1 MRKGLDFVPFPFY
14 NTFKGESRDNLA
26 LCYNNIAVLVVDMEE
41 KATWSS
47 HVLTEDAA
55 PTGRKVYERHDM
67 SRFPVIFHC
76 DTVDGGCN
84 TSNFHENV
92 EILLFIEGSGRV
104 FFEGVP
110 TAYEAGDICVIDS
123 GVLHRVES
131 DSHCRY
137 FCLIVDG
144 EFCERQGLAHE
155 DVRFVKRIRDA
166 ALTEK
171 YNKIAE
177 AFYSSDDYRVPAVKG
192 AVLSFMVHLL
202 RAHAEEGK
210 GRAVRENETIRTVIR
225 HIRAHYAETLTVD
238 ALASLAGLSKF
249 HFLREFKRV
258 TGQTAVTYIN
268 NLRIE
273 RATRMLDA
281 GGTTVAAVA
290 AACGFASHAYF
301 SKTFYRL
308 RGVHPSSLLSG
319 EKR

>member
-1 MRKGLDFVPFPFY
+1 
-14 NTFKGESRDNLA
+14 
-26 LCYNNIAVLVVDMEE
+26 MEE
-41 KATWSS
+41 KATWSL
-47 HVLTEDAA
+47 HVLAQDAEA
-55 PTGRKVYERHDM
+55 QHKRVYERHDM

-92 EILLFIEGSGRV
+92 EILLFIEGNGRV
-104 FFEGVP
+104 FCEGVP
-110 TAYEAGDICVIDS
+110 TEYTVGDICVIDS
-123 GVLHRVES
+123 GALHRVES

-144 EFCERQGLAHE
+144 EFCERQGLAHA
-155 DVRFVKRIRDA
+155 DVRFQNRIRDEGLA
-166 ALTEK
+166 EE

-177 AFYSSDDYRVPAVKG
+177 AFEKRDAYRTPALKG
-192 AVLSFMVHLL
+192 AVLTFMVHLL
-202 RAHAEEGK
+202 REYAQASTT
-210 GRAVRENETIRTVIR
+210 AVPRENEGIRTVIR
-225 HIRAHYAETLTVD
+225 HIRTHYAEPLDVET
-238 ALASLAGLSKF
+238 LASLAGLSKF

-273 RATRMLDA
+273 RAVRMLDA
-281 GGTTVAAVA
+281 GNTTVAAVA

-308 RGVHPSSLLSG
+308 RGIRPSDLLTRA
-319 EKR
+319 EK

>member
-1 MRKGLDFVPFPFY
+1 
-14 NTFKGESRDNLA
+14 
-26 LCYNNIAVLVVDMEE
+26 MEE

-47 HVLTEDAA
+47 HVLANGTE
-55 PTGRKVYERHDM
+55 TRERKVYERHDM

-92 EILLFIEGSGRV
+92 EILLFIEGNGRV
-104 FFEGVP
+104 FLEGVP
-110 TAYEAGDICVIDS
+110 TEYAAGDICVIDS

-155 DVRFVKRIRDA
+155 DVRFATRIRDGGLA
-166 ALTEK
+166 EE

-177 AFYSSDDYRVPAVKG
+177 AFYSLDDYRAPAVKG

-202 RAHAEEGK
+202 RRYGTEGT
-210 GRAVRENETIRTVIR
+210 AYAPHENEGVLAAIR
-225 HIRAHYAETLTVD
+225 HIRTHYAETLEVD

-258 TGQTAVTYIN
+258 TGQTVVTYIN
-268 NLRIE
+268 NLRVE
-273 RATRMLDA
+273 RAVRMLDA

-290 AACGFASHAYF
+290 AACGFASHSYF

-308 RGVHPSSLLSG
+308 RGVHPSALLAG
-319 EKR
+319 NKK

>member
-1 MRKGLDFVPFPFY
+1 MK
-14 NTFKGESRDNLA
+14 
-26 LCYNNIAVLVVDMEE
+26 E
-41 KATWSS
+41 KATWSR
-47 HVLTEDAA
+47 HVLTDGTEARE
-55 PTGRKVYERHDM
+55 RKVYERHDM
-67 SRFPVIFHC
+67 SRFPIIFHC

-92 EILLFIEGSGRV
+92 EILLFIEGNGRV
-104 FFEGVP
+104 FLEGVP
-110 TAYEAGDICVIDS
+110 TEYTAGDICVIDS

-155 DVRFVKRIRDA
+155 DVRFATRICDMS
-166 ALTEK
+166 LTEE

-177 AFYSSDDYRVPAVKG
+177 AFYSLDEYRAPAVKG

-202 RAHAEEGK
+202 REHAEEGK
-210 GRAVRENETIRTVIR
+210 RGSARENEAVRTVIR
-225 HIRAHYAETLTVD
+225 HIRTHYAEPLEVD
-238 ALASLAGLSKF
+238 ALAALAGLSKF

-258 TGQTAVTYIN
+258 TGQTVVTYIN

-273 RATRMLDA
+273 RAVRMLDA
-281 GGTTVAAVA
+281 GNTTVSAVA

-308 RGVHPSSLLSG
+308 RGVHPSTLL
-319 EKR
+319 KKKQ